1 MLRANKCHLLVL
13 LTRPFR
19 MAYSTTLQE
28 TIFLCESARGAFDST
43 PSSSAL
49 RNRYKKPGKRSRRL
63 TKLRS
68 IGANA

>member
-13 LTRPFR
+13 LARPFR
-19 MAYSTTLQE
+19 MAYSKTLQE

-49 RNRYKKPGKRSRRL
+49 RNRYKKPRKKIASL
-63 TKLRS
+63 NKTAS